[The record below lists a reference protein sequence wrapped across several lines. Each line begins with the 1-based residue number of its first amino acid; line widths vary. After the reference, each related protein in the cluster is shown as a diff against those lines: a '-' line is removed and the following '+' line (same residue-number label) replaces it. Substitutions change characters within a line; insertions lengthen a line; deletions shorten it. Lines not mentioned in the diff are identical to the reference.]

1 VYPAIAI
8 ANKMKELHPDT
19 EFLFVGA
26 KGKMEMEKVPEAGF
40 EIVGLWISGL
50 QRKLTIKNVM
60 FPIKLIASM
69 FKTRK
74 IIRRFKPGVVV
85 GVGGFAS
92 GPTLKAAA
100 KFGVPTL
107 LQEQNSYAG
116 LTNKLLAKKADR
128 ICVAY
133 DNMEAFFPKE
143 KIVFTGNP
151 VRNDIMDVDR
161 KREEGLKFF
170 GLDQRMKTLFC
181 FGGSLG
187 ARTLNESI
195 FKNLQELIA
204 ADVQVIWQIGS
215 FYYNEFEQRL
225 REFDLKNVRHFK
237 FLKEMDLAYAAADVV
252 ISRAGALSISE
263 ICITGKPA
271 IFVPSPNV
279 AEDHQ
284 TKNAMALVK
293 EKAAL
298 LVKDKDALN
307 NLVPE
312 ALKLIYNEPLKKTLS
327 ENIKRFARPNAAESI
342 VKEIIS
348 IAH

>member
-1 VYPAIAI
+1 MYPAIAI
-8 ANKMKELHPDT
+8 ANKMKELFPDT

-26 KGKMEMEKVPEAGF
+26 LGKMEMEKVPDAGYQI
-40 EIVGLWISGL
+40 EGLWISGL
-50 QRKLTIKNVM
+50 QRKLTLKNIM
-60 FPIKLIASM
+60 FPFKLLSSM
-69 FKTRK
+69 MKTRK
-74 IIRRFKPGVVV
+74 IIRKYKPDVVI
-85 GVGGFAS
+85 GVGGYAS
-92 GPTLKAAA
+92 GPTLKTAA
-100 KFGVPTL
+100 KFGIPTL

-116 LTNKLLAKKADR
+116 LTNKLLARQATS

-133 DNMEAFFPKE
+133 ENMDVFFPKE
-143 KIVFTGNP
+143 KIILTGNP
-151 VRNDIMDVDR
+151 VRSDIIDIEK
-161 KREEGLKFF
+161 KRPQALKFF
-170 GLDQRMKTLFC
+170 GLSQEKKTLFC

-187 ARTLNESI
+187 ARTLNESMI
-195 FKNLQELIA
+195 KNLQELIA

-215 FYYNEFEQRL
+215 FYYKEFEERL
-225 REFDLKNVRHFK
+225 KGIDMKNVRYFE

-284 TKNAMALVK
+284 TKNAMALVN

-298 LVKDKDALN
+298 LVKDKDALT

-312 ALKLIYNEPLKKTLS
+312 ALKLIYNENIKKTLS
-327 ENIKRFARPNAAESI
+327 DNIKRFARPYAAESI
-342 VKEIIS
+342 VKEIVR